1 MSGALY
7 GIDIDDLEK
16 TMEEKKRGGTM
27 IGNQRIHVMKY
38 ADDVALVADTEEE
51 LRGMLKELERY
62 TEENKMEVNVEKT
75 KILICRNGGR
85 KKKGKKWMYK
95 GSEVEEVK
103 EFKYLGY
110 HFTTRNSAG
119 KQKKELAQKAQKA
132 TNAVWGVIKRSKKNS
147 MRDRMYLMNTVA
159 RTVALYGVEVWGWEK
174 SEEIERVHKRL
185 CKMALGVRRDTPEYI
200 WRDEMGVE
208 KMEVI
213 LKERAVRYMKDC
225 MMMEKERWPRIALK
239 EEMRGIMN
247 RCPTKWGKMVK
258 VALKKM

>member
-51 LRGMLKELERY
+51 LRGMLKELEIY
-62 TEENKMEVNVEKT
+62 TEENKMEVNVKKT

-119 KQKKELAQKAQKA
+119 KQKKGTSTKSTKGHKCSMGNDKKEQKEQHEQK
-132 TNAVWGVIKRSKKNS
+132 I
-147 MRDRMYLMNTVA
+147 
-159 RTVALYGVEVWGWEK
+159 
-174 SEEIERVHKRL
+174 
-185 CKMALGVRRDTPEYI
+185 
-200 WRDEMGVE
+200 
-208 KMEVI
+208 
-213 LKERAVRYMKDC
+213 
-225 MMMEKERWPRIALK
+225 
-239 EEMRGIMN
+239 
-247 RCPTKWGKMVK
+247 
-258 VALKKM
+258 